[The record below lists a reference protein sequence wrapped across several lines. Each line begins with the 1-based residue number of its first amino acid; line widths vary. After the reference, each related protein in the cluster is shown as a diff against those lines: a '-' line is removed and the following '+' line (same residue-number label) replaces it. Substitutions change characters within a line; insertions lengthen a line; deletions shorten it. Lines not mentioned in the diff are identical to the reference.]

1 MHFVL
6 QLIRRAFWQT
16 VRCHWKGSE
25 CWVRVRERI
34 IFHVRVLMV
43 RVIIRVRIKV
53 KKGQGKRVRK
63 GQVQGYARGLGV
75 KVGLQG

>member
-1 MHFVL
+1 
-6 QLIRRAFWQT
+6 
-16 VRCHWKGSE
+16 
-25 CWVRVRERI
+25 
-34 IFHVRVLMV
+34 MV